1 MPLCGQVPRRESEQ
15 FFVIHTENTVRFSK
29 VSSTCS
35 VIKHCRNKLIL
46 NVRLVAAFLNT
57 LNSMV
62 SVTCSS
68 SSAMS

>member
-46 NVRLVAAFLNT
+46 NARLVAAFLT
-57 LNSMV
+57 H
-62 SVTCSS
+62 
-68 SSAMS
+68 